1 MSAFPLRSRLGIML
15 SLALALMLSIL
26 PLPDLIAPFRPD
38 WLLITL
44 IYWAIALP
52 HRANVGTA
60 FVAGLLLDLLLGSV
74 LGVRSLAL
82 VIPVYLAASQFQRM
96 RNYSVWQQA
105 FVVGGLVMLNKLLIF
120 WTAYLNRDI
129 QADYHYF
136 WSIVSSMVFWPWIF
150 LLLRKCRRQ
159 FALT

>member
-1 MSAFPLRSRLGIML
+1 MSAFPLRSRLGIMF

-26 PLPDLIAPFRPD
+26 PLPELIAPFRPD

-74 LGVRSLAL
+74 LGVRALAL

-105 FVVGGLVMLNKLLIF
+105 FVVGALVMLNKLLIF
-120 WTAYLNRDI
+120 WTAYLHRDI
-129 QADYHYF
+129 QVDYHYF